1 MSEGDMNEPDVV
13 TFMAPEMRGWLW
25 KKGEGGVF
33 QSFHKWW
40 FVLTD
45 GCLYVPVFQIFV
57 EVVCRWCVGAP
68 TSTQAPTYNV

>member
-1 MSEGDMNEPDVV
+1 MNEPDVV

-25 KKGEGGVF
+25 KKGEGGMF

-45 GCLYVPVFQIFV
+45 GCLYVPAVIDCVQ
-57 EVVCRWCVGAP
+57 VVCRWCVGG
-68 TSTQAPTYNV
+68 VGGV

>member
-1 MSEGDMNEPDVV
+1 MNEPDVV

-25 KKGEGGVF
+25 KKGEGGMF

-45 GCLYVPVFQIFV
+45 GCLYVPAVIDCVQ
-57 EVVCRWCVGAP
+57 VVCR
-68 TSTQAPTYNV
+68 